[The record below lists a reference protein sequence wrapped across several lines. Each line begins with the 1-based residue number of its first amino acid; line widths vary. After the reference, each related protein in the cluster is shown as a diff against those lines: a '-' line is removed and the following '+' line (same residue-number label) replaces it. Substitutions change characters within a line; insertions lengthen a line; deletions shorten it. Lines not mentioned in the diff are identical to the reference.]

1 MPTVHATSYAPMK
14 ILVKKLGEPCGPK
27 ISYKSQK
34 ETCEEGKKGYCRHPI
49 LDIYSLN
56 ESYFIA
62 FDGKTQFPH

>member
-34 ETCEEGKKGYCRHPI
+34 ETCEEGKKGHPI
-49 LDIYSLN
+49 HDIV
-56 ESYFIA
+56 
-62 FDGKTQFPH
+62 